1 MKSADQRLLE
11 EAYDKVNEGIW
22 DRLKGMGSGI
32 KAGARALTQNVKNKA
47 ITALGGKAPEG
58 PQQTTG
64 QAYAKAQQ
72 TSLLNSFIKKATK
85 EIADF
90 KNDISKLG
98 INQSD
103 ADLRKA
109 GLTEIADKIKG
120 VEGLLSYLQNPQAQ
134 QPQAQTQ
141 QQPQAQAQP
150 QTQAQSGKPQ
160 RQRDYKA
167 EYARRKEL
175 EAQRAKQKPEGSGN
189 HPLDTNRDGT
199 ISGTENPTKGGKPL
213 VGGTANA
220 PGTAGQRGKNLKQG
234 WKKTSTGS
242 TKIYK

>member
-32 KAGARALTQNVKNKA
+32 KAGAGALTQNVKNKA
-47 ITALGGKAPEG
+47 ITAMGGTAPEG

-72 TSLLNSFIKKATK
+72 GSLLNSFIKKATK

-90 KNDISKLG
+90 KNDLSKMG
-98 INQSD
+98 ITQSD
-103 ADLRKA
+103 AELRKA
-109 GLTEIADKIKG
+109 GLTDIADKIKG
-120 VEGLLSYLQNPQAQ
+120 VEGLLTYLQNPQA
-134 QPQAQTQ
+134 Q

-150 QTQAQSGKPQ
+150 HAQAQPGKPQ

-199 ISGTENPTKGGKPL
+199 ISPEENPSVGGKPV

-220 PGTAGQRGKNLKQG
+220 PGTPGQRGKNLKAG

-242 TKIYK
+242 TKTYK

>member
-1 MKSADQRLLE
+1 MKSRDQLLLE
-11 EAYDKVNEGIW
+11 EAYNQVNEGIW

-32 KAGARALTQNVKNKA
+32 KAGAGALTQNVRNKA
-47 ITALGGKAPEG
+47 VTALGGQAPQG

-90 KNDISKLG
+90 QNDIKKLG
-98 INQSD
+98 INQTD
-103 ADLRKA
+103 ADLRAA

-120 VEGLLSYLQNPQAQ
+120 VESLLAYLQNPQAQ
-134 QPQAQTQ
+134 QSQQQQTQ
-141 QQPQAQAQP
+141 TQQNQQPQAQN
-150 QTQAQSGKPQ
+150 KPG
-160 RQRDYKA
+160 RQRDYKK

-175 EAQRAKQKPEGSGN
+175 HARRGGKGT
-189 HPLDTNRDGT
+189 HPLDTDRSGS
-199 ISGTENPTKGGKPL
+199 ISAKENPSLKGKPA

-220 PGTAGQRGKNLKQG
+220 PGSTGQRGKALK
-234 WKKTSTGS
+234 T
-242 TKIYK
+242 YK

>member
-11 EAYDKVNEGIW
+11 EAYDRVNEGIW

-32 KAGARALTQNVKNKA
+32 KAGTGALTQNVKNKA

-58 PQQTTG
+58 AQQTTG

-72 TSLLNSFIKKATK
+72 TSLLSSFIKKATK

-90 KNDISKLG
+90 KNDLSKMG
-98 INQSD
+98 ITQTD

-109 GLTEIADKIKG
+109 GLTDIADKIKG
-120 VEGLLSYLQNPQAQ
+120 VEDLLAYLQNPQAQ
-134 QPQAQTQ
+134 QQQK
-141 QQPQAQAQP
+141 QQPQAQGA
-150 QTQAQSGKPQ
+150 KPQ
-160 RQRDYKA
+160 RKRDYKA

-175 EAQRAKQKPEGSGN
+175 EAQRAKRKPEGAGA
-189 HPLDTNRDGT
+189 HPLDTDRSGT
-199 ISGTENPTKGGKPL
+199 ISSRENPSKAGKPA

-220 PGTAGQRGKNLKQG
+220 PGTSGQRGKALK
-234 WKKTSTGS
+234 T
-242 TKIYK
+242 YR